1 MALIKSILF
10 LLLFSLWGWAHVRGQ
25 DQKPQVKDYMV
36 NSEDQTF
43 WVKWRTDLE
52 SPKYFRMRGKS
63 IVVFDDIRIFMLH
76 FEGTQ
81 YVSHVAALHEST
93 PFKNKDTL
101 FNTYKPES
109 DRVIIYRP
117 GFKYKLGNLTL
128 DKFRIVKY
136 PPEEKPESSR
146 AKLAVSPD
154 SCEYIIKDYHLLKVT
169 SDREARKFYSKG
181 DNSVQVFDYAG
192 VDSGWAYDLLYR
204 HLPHEVRQVEV
215 FITSE
220 FVNEDS
226 IKAVADS
233 MKRLPEEGKR
243 AVWIHLWP
251 DGSAGVK
258 VE

>member
-1 MALIKSILF
+1 MAPIKSILF
-10 LLLFSLWGWAHVRGQ
+10 LFLFSLWGWLHLKGQ
-25 DQKPQVKDYMV
+25 DQKPQVKDYVV

-52 SPKYFRMRGKS
+52 SPKFFRMRGKS
-63 IVVFDDIRIFMLH
+63 VVVFDDIRIFMLH

-81 YVSHVAALHEST
+81 YVSYVAALPGAT
-93 PFKNKDTL
+93 PFMNKDTL

-109 DRVIIYRP
+109 DRVTIYRQ
-117 GFKYKLGNLTL
+117 GFKYKLGNLTV

-136 PPEEKPESSR
+136 PPEEKPISSR
-146 AKLAVSPD
+146 AEPAVSPD
-154 SCEYIIKDYHLLKVT
+154 RFEHIIQDSHLLKVT
-169 SDREARKFYSKG
+169 SDREARKFYFKG
-181 DNSVQVFDYAG
+181 DNSIQVFDYAG

-204 HLPHEVRQVEV
+204 HLSHDVRQVEA

-226 IKAVADS
+226 LKVVTES
-233 MKRLPEEGKR
+233 MERLPGEGKR

-251 DGSAGVK
+251 DGRAGVK
-258 VE
+258 IE